1 MTEEAPVIEEEPGFQ
16 LGDRIY
22 ITATGPLDGLRGR
35 IYYLDEN
42 LIRILPDGTFHR
54 LEDIPVV
61 DGDFDPVQGI
71 TAAYVL
77 KKRVSDAFVVQHDF
91 QVGHLA
97 ETIKENGE
105 MGVTYRIKTIDEEN
119 DTVILEDSSG
129 AEKTVV
135 FGFKGVPQDEE
146 FIIMRVREPPDA
158 VPEENAEPVQA
169 PQVTEEEAAGLEIL
183 DTLEVPDIVEIR
195 EIQAT
200 QRFYPDIVQR
210 NDMLQDLLSAL
221 TIKQQK
227 NPQKQSDIRRLV
239 EQMILLRNQVALY
252 SRSGEPIGKI
262 NTFYGTLSELL
273 DSGKVPLSRP
283 VANAKRVV
291 YLDHSI
297 EHVAGKETDPVTS
310 VSPSITVEYLS
321 DVVTATNEY
330 YKTQLGGVSGQ
341 PIVGNAL
348 PNWFLSWDGYL
359 SRFLQSWQPAGQT
372 VKPLA
377 ADTEFFRGSVPNFDE
392 KKSIDGLDLDQLGG
406 DKTTIVGVD
415 WIMKVRMSLLRGA
428 GPRMGRLREKE
439 TPRIVESGENLSI
452 DSYLLFPMKYDRD
465 IGAIRSGKL
474 ALDMGKGLMTPM
486 WMEWI
491 LYKQPVSEV
500 PSAGAIF
507 NVSGASLGNISIE
520 DWLQGQPLESRGM
533 GDVLNKLASFGLAEK
548 ELSLD
553 QMNMVVEKLDA
564 YRALVKTSI
573 VEINAKSKAEVDAIT
588 LQNNPLLLPEVVK
601 QRVDQLLAE
610 PTFQKAILEFQAKYP
625 SYREND
631 IAMFAYLFVNM
642 YDFTFA
648 VLSGAPATLQMEIR
662 RKARGDFLRRLYES
676 ARLLEKN
683 EKKVGFL
690 VEKPTIP
697 RSNVREYVDVDVRSP
712 NPCPHVTSLTMVR
725 KIKDESL
732 RMKSLLE
739 FLTRFGGEKK
749 DNWIHCKVCSK
760 GAICVHERLLLQ
772 EYLKPLEKDAL
783 HKELLLTFSRDQF
796 HGRFCCGNCGQSIS
810 EIDYDIS
817 LEYDDEGRPMSGRA
831 VLVDKDSVLQDQIDQ
846 ALGVPISKVEDIA
859 FTTETQTDAY
869 KAAKT
874 IAGRVGVVITTE
886 GYRKIAQRVEVDL
899 SKQGSR
905 EDYAKFQ
912 KAQKAK
918 GVGTIDYDVLRS
930 KLLVTSVAAYLLVE
944 IQTGIP
950 SYTTRY
956 RLPGCSKPGFT
967 GFPSAEKENT
977 TGIDYLACAIA
988 GITES
993 VPPWSLTGFLREKSI
1008 PKRQTEI
1015 AKMLMATCGN
1025 ALKNSDVQQDMA
1037 LRREYVE
1044 KKKEKLAEASDEALT
1059 ESVPAGF
1066 APEQR
1071 TGSLEGPVIVADAA
1085 GPRERGRGWILLAHE
1100 IAKQTTALGSGSPYS
1115 EAACCYHPL
1124 QTPTSFWDEKN
1135 AGLPTFSQN
1144 KPLAGPKGSHLTVHY
1159 NTRKQERMNVVA
1171 PDSIL
1176 YRVFLQVCFDGP
1188 RKGLPHEPGYDFLCP
1203 HCGFQFPRSSD
1214 ILTPEEGRVALE
1226 SQQIDTS
1233 RKRFQELLDES
1244 HERYSVEPVKI
1255 VAPLTGL
1262 NLLEKLRDLV
1272 PQPFAGWSE
1281 AVSNTILAVQTFSAD
1296 KAPEE
1301 TDVAT
1306 AYGPLSNM
1314 AEGFKQL
1321 LIERLGTET
1330 GRTLERLVSQPP
1342 ADLVQS
1348 LQSYFLV
1355 PFQRLKTKFN
1365 ISSLRVQKSYKLGDV
1380 ADEDIEGLLNAHLS
1394 YLDEARKRYVGLA
1407 RAKIEAAR
1415 KKLLVC
1421 LPLIQKEIRT
1431 PLVPGGSIGLPYLLQ
1446 AMVLG
1451 IMAECAD
1458 PNLVPAGERID
1469 AGPTEPRG
1477 AMQILSICLGRFRA
1491 EGLNFTGEEI
1501 RNMIA
1506 RRDEVEKMRIIGKL
1520 DRMSP
1525 EEKAAEL
1532 INKRLGLGDWAIG
1545 GSKAIREHNEQQY
1558 ERERRE
1564 RGEMVGLVEG
1574 APAADETEGYD
1585 NAQTGDD
1592 DY

>member
-1 MTEEAPVIEEEPGFQ
+1 MTDEAPVIEEEPGFQ

-71 TAAYVL
+71 TGAYVL

-97 ETIKENGE
+97 ETIKESGE
-105 MGVTYRIKTIDEEN
+105 MGVTYRIKSIDEEN
-119 DTVILEDSSG
+119 DTVVLEDSSG

-135 FGFKGVPQDEE
+135 FGFKGIPQDEE
-146 FIIMRVREPPDA
+146 FIIIRVREPPEAVADEDA
-158 VPEENAEPVQA
+158 AAAAAPL

-183 DTLEVPDIVEIR
+183 DTLEVPDVMEIR

-200 QRFYPDIVQR
+200 QRFYPDVVQR

-221 TIKQQK
+221 SIKQQK
-227 NPQKQSDIRRLV
+227 NPQRQSDIRKLV

-252 SRSGEPIGKI
+252 SRSGEPIGKT
-262 NTFYGTLSELL
+262 NTSYGTLSELL
-273 DSGKVPLSRP
+273 ESGKVPLSRP

-291 YLDHSI
+291 YLDHSV
-297 EHVAGKETDPVTS
+297 EHIAGKETDPATS
-310 VSPSITVEYLS
+310 ISPSITVEYLS
-321 DVVTATNEY
+321 DVVAATNEY
-330 YKTQLGGVSGQ
+330 YNTQLGGLAGQ

-372 VKPLA
+372 TKSLA
-377 ADTEFFRGSVPNFDE
+377 ADTEFFRGGVPVDE
-392 KKSIDGLDLDQLGG
+392 KTIDGLDLDQLAI
-406 DKTTIVGVD
+406 DEKQIADVGA
-415 WIMKVRMSLLRGA
+415 IMKIRMSLLRGA

-439 TPRIVESGENLSI
+439 MVRIVESGESLSI
-452 DSYLLFPMKYDRD
+452 DSYVLFPMKYDRD

-474 ALDMGKGLMTPM
+474 ALDMGRGLMTPM
-486 WMEWI
+486 WMSWI
-491 LYKQPVSEV
+491 LFKQPVSDI

-553 QMNMVVEKLDA
+553 QMNVVVEKLDA
-564 YRALVKTSI
+564 YRALVKASI
-573 VEINAKSKAEVDAIT
+573 IEINTKSKAEIDTIT

-601 QRVDQLLAE
+601 QRVDQLLGE
-610 PTFQKAILEFQAKYP
+610 PAFQKAILEFQAKYP

-631 IAMFAYLFVNM
+631 IAMFAYLFVHM

-648 VLSGAPATLQMEIR
+648 VLSGAPATLQGEIR

-697 RSNVREYVDVDVRSP
+697 RSNVREYVDVDVRSS

-725 KIKDESL
+725 KIKDETL

-760 GAICVHERLLLQ
+760 EAICVHERLLLQ

-810 EIDYDIS
+810 EIDYDTS

-831 VLVDKDSVLQDQIDQ
+831 VLVDKDGILQDQIDQ
-846 ALGVPISKVEDIA
+846 ALGVPISQVEDIA
-859 FTTETQTDAY
+859 FTTEAQTDAY
-869 KAAKT
+869 KVAKT
-874 IAGRVGVVITTE
+874 IAGRVGVVIRTE

-977 TGIDYLACAIA
+977 TGVDYLACAIA
-988 GITES
+988 GITDS
-993 VPPWSLTGFLREKSI
+993 VPPWNLTGFLREKSI

-1044 KKKEKLAEASDEALT
+1044 KKKEKITEASDETLS

-1071 TGSLEGPVIVADAA
+1071 TGSLEGPVVVADAA

-1100 IAKQTTALGSGSPYS
+1100 IAKQTTALGTGSPYS

-1124 QTPTSFWDEKN
+1124 QTPTSFWDEKG

-1144 KPLAGPKGSHLTVHY
+1144 RPLAGPKGSHLTVHY
-1159 NTRKQERMNVVA
+1159 DTRKQERMNVVA

-1188 RKGLPHEPGYDFLCP
+1188 RRGLPHEPGYDFLCP

-1226 SQQIDTS
+1226 SQQVDTS

-1244 HERYSVEPVKI
+1244 HERYSVEPVKTA
-1255 VAPLTGL
+1255 APLTGL

-1314 AEGFKQL
+1314 AEGFKQIL
-1321 LIERLGTET
+1321 VERLGPET

-1365 ISSLRVQKSYKLGDV
+1365 VNALRVQKSYKLGDV
-1380 ADEDIEGLLNAHLS
+1380 ADEDIEGLLTAHLS

-1407 RAKIEAAR
+1407 RGKIEAAR

-1446 AMVLG
+1446 AMVMG
-1451 IMAECAD
+1451 IMTECAD
-1458 PNLVPAGERID
+1458 PNLVPAGETIE

-1506 RRDEVEKMRIIGKL
+1506 RRDEVEKMRIISKL

>member
-1 MTEEAPVIEEEPGFQ
+1 
-16 LGDRIY
+16 
-22 ITATGPLDGLRGR
+22 
-35 IYYLDEN
+35 
-42 LIRILPDGTFHR
+42 
-54 LEDIPVV
+54 
-61 DGDFDPVQGI
+61 
-71 TAAYVL
+71 
-77 KKRVSDAFVVQHDF
+77 
-91 QVGHLA
+91 
-97 ETIKENGE
+97 
-105 MGVTYRIKTIDEEN
+105 
-119 DTVILEDSSG
+119 
-129 AEKTVV
+129 
-135 FGFKGVPQDEE
+135 VPQDEE
-146 FIIMRVREPPDA
+146 FIIKRVREPPDA

>member
-1 MTEEAPVIEEEPGFQ
+1 MTDEAPVIEEEPGFQ

-54 LEDIPVV
+54 LEDIPIV
-61 DGDFDPVQGI
+61 DGDFDSAQGI
-71 TAAYVL
+71 TGAYVL

-91 QVGHLA
+91 QVGYLA
-97 ETIKENGE
+97 ETIKESGE

-119 DTVILEDSSG
+119 DTVVLEDSSG
-129 AEKTVV
+129 AEKTIV

-146 FIIMRVREPPDA
+146 FIIVRVREPPEA
-158 VPEENAEPVQA
+158 VADENAAAA
-169 PQVTEEEAAGLEIL
+169 PPPAVSEEEAAGLEIL
-183 DTLEVPDIVEIR
+183 DTLEVPDVVEIR

-227 NPQKQSDIRRLV
+227 NPQRQSDIRKLV
-239 EQMILLRNQVALY
+239 EQMILLRNQVAVY
-252 SRSGEPIGKI
+252 SRSGEPLGKT
-262 NTFYGTLSELL
+262 NTFYGTLNELL
-273 DSGKVPLSRP
+273 ESGKVSLSRP

-291 YLDHSI
+291 YLDHST
-297 EHVAGKETDPVTS
+297 EHVAGKETDPATS
-310 VSPSITVEYLS
+310 ISPSITVEYLS
-321 DVVTATNEY
+321 DVVSATNEY
-330 YKTQLGGVSGQ
+330 YNTQLGGLAGQ

-359 SRFLQSWQPAGQT
+359 ARYLQSWQPAGQT

-377 ADTEFFRGSVPNFDE
+377 ADTEFFRGAVPIPDE
-392 KKSIDGLDLDQLGG
+392 DVVDGLNQLGI
-406 DKTTIVGVD
+406 DKKEIADVGL
-415 WIMKVRMSLLRGA
+415 ITKIPMSLLRGA
-428 GPRMGRLREKE
+428 GPRTGRLREKE
-439 TPRIVESGENLSI
+439 SPRIVESGENLSI
-452 DSYLLFPMKYDRD
+452 DSYILFPMKYDRD

-474 ALDMGKGLMTPM
+474 ALDMGRGLMTPM
-486 WMEWI
+486 WMSWI
-491 LYKQPVSEV
+491 LFKQPVSDV

-553 QMNMVVEKLDA
+553 QMNVVVEKLDA

-573 VEINAKSKAEVDAIT
+573 AEINATSKAEVESIT

-601 QRVDQLLAE
+601 QRVDQLLVE
-610 PTFQKAILEFQAKYP
+610 PAFQKAILEFQAKYP

-631 IAMFAYLFVNM
+631 IAMFAYLFVHM

-648 VLSGAPATLQMEIR
+648 VLSGAPATLQGEIR

-697 RSNVREYVDVDVRSP
+697 RSNVREYVDVDVRSS

-725 KIKDESL
+725 KIKDETL

-760 GAICVHERLLLQ
+760 EAICVHERLLLQ
-772 EYLKPLEKDAL
+772 EYLKPLEKDTL

-810 EIDYDIS
+810 EIDYDTS

-831 VLVDKDSVLQDQIDQ
+831 VLVDKDGILQDQIDQ
-846 ALGVPISKVEDIA
+846 ALGVPIPHSEDIA

-869 KAAKT
+869 KVAKT

-977 TGIDYLACAIA
+977 TGVDYLACAIA

-993 VPPWSLTGFLREKSI
+993 VPPWNLTGFLREKSI

-1044 KKKEKLAEASDEALT
+1044 KKKEKAADASDELLT

-1071 TGSLEGPVIVADAA
+1071 TGSLEGPVVVADAA

-1100 IAKQTTALGSGSPYS
+1100 IAKKTTALGAGSPYS

-1124 QTPTSFWDEKN
+1124 QTPSAFWDEKS

-1144 KPLAGPKGSHLTVHY
+1144 RPLAGPKGSHLAVHY
-1159 NTRKQERMNVVA
+1159 DTRKQERMNVVA

-1226 SQQIDTS
+1226 SQQVDTS

-1244 HERYSVEPVKI
+1244 HERYSVEPVKTA
-1255 VAPLTGL
+1255 APLTGL
-1262 NLLEKLRDLV
+1262 NLLEKLRDLS

-1314 AEGFKQL
+1314 AEGFKQM
-1321 LIERLGTET
+1321 LIERLGPET

-1348 LQSYFLV
+1348 LQTYFLV
-1355 PFQRLKTKFN
+1355 PFHRLKTKFN
-1365 ISSLRVQKSYKLGDV
+1365 IGALRVQKSYKLGEGTEGDL
-1380 ADEDIEGLLNAHLS
+1380 EGLLNTHLS
-1394 YLDEARKRYVGLA
+1394 YLDDARKKYVGLA
-1407 RAKIEAAR
+1407 RAKVEAAR
-1415 KKLLVC
+1415 KKLIIC
-1421 LPLIQKEIRT
+1421 LPLLQKEIRT
-1431 PLVPGGSIGLPYLLQ
+1431 PLVPGGAIGLPYLLQ

-1458 PNLVPAGERID
+1458 PNLVPAGESIE

-1477 AMQILSICLGRFRA
+1477 AMQIISICLGRFRM
-1491 EGLNFTGEEI
+1491 EGLNFTTEEI
-1501 RNMIA
+1501 RSMIA
-1506 RRDEVEKMRIIGKL
+1506 RRDEVEKMRIISKL

-1532 INKRLGLGDWAIG
+1532 LNKRLGLGDWAIG
-1545 GSKAIREHNEQQY
+1545 GTKAVYAYDKDQY
-1558 ERERRE
+1558 ERERIE

-1585 NAQTGDD
+1585 NAQTRDD

>member
-1 MTEEAPVIEEEPGFQ
+1 MTDKAPVIEEEPGFQ

-54 LEDIPVV
+54 LETISIV
-61 DGDFDPVQGI
+61 DGDFDPALGI
-71 TAAYVL
+71 TGAYVL

-91 QVGHLA
+91 QASYLA

-105 MGVTYRIKTIDEEN
+105 MGVTYQIKSIDEEN
-119 DTVILEDSSG
+119 DAVLLQDSSG
-129 AEKTVV
+129 AEKTIV
-135 FGFKGVPQDEE
+135 FGFKGIPQDEE
-146 FIIMRVREPPDA
+146 FIIMRVREPPEA
-158 VPEENAEPVQA
+158 VPEG
-169 PQVTEEEAAGLEIL
+169 EEAPPPVPESEGLEIL
-183 DTLEVPDIVEIR
+183 DTLEVPDVVEIR

-200 QRFYPDIVQR
+200 QRFYPDVVQR

-221 TIKQQK
+221 SIKQQK
-227 NPQKQSDIRRLV
+227 NPQRQSEIRKLV
-239 EQMILLRNQVALY
+239 EQMIILRNQVAVY
-252 SRSGEPIGKI
+252 SRSGEPVGKA
-262 NTFYGTLSELL
+262 NTFYGTLNELL
-273 DSGKVPLSRP
+273 ESGKVSLSRP
-283 VANAKRVV
+283 VANVKRVV
-291 YLDHSI
+291 YLDHSP
-297 EHVAGKETDPVTS
+297 EHIAGKDTDPVTS
-310 VSPSITVEYLS
+310 ISPSITVEYLS
-321 DVVTATNEY
+321 DVVSATNEY
-330 YKTQLGGVSGQ
+330 YNTQLGGLAGQ
-341 PIVGNAL
+341 PIIGNAL
-348 PNWFLSWDGYL
+348 PNWFLSWEGYL
-359 SRFLQSWQPAGQT
+359 SRYLQSWTPAGQL
-372 VKPLA
+372 KPLA
-377 ADTEFFRGSVPNFDE
+377 IDTEFFREAVPMPDE
-392 KKSIDGLDLDQLGG
+392 AVIDGLELFQLGV
-406 DKTTIVGVD
+406 DKKQIADVGL
-415 WIMKVRMSLLRGA
+415 ITKIHMSLLRGA
-428 GPRMGRLREKE
+428 GPRVGRLREKE
-439 TPRIVESGENLSI
+439 SPRIVESGENLSI
-452 DSYLLFPMKYDRD
+452 NSYVLFPMKYDRD
-465 IGAIRSGKL
+465 IGTIRSGKL
-474 ALDMGKGLMTPM
+474 ALDIGKGLMTPM
-486 WMEWI
+486 WMGKI
-491 LYKQPVSEV
+491 LYKQPVSDV

-507 NVSGASLGNISIE
+507 NVSAASLGNISIE

-533 GDVLNKLASFGLAEK
+533 GDVLNKLASFGLVEK

-553 QMNMVVEKLDA
+553 QMNVVVEKLDA
-564 YRALVKTSI
+564 YRARVRKSVAELN
-573 VEINAKSKAEVDAIT
+573 EKSKAELDSIT

-601 QRVDQLLAE
+601 ERVDQLLAE
-610 PTFQKAILEFQAKYP
+610 PSFQKAILEFQAKYP

-648 VLSGAPATLQMEIR
+648 VLSGVPATLQGEIR

-676 ARLLEKN
+676 ARALEKN

-690 VEKPTIP
+690 IEKPTIP
-697 RSNVREYVDVDVRSP
+697 RSNVKEYVDMDVRES
-712 NPCPHVTSLTMVR
+712 NPCPHVSSLTMIR
-725 KIKDESL
+725 KIKDETL
-732 RMKSLLE
+732 RMRSLLE

-749 DNWIHCKVCSK
+749 DNWIHCKVCSQQCL
-760 GAICVHERLLLQ
+760 CVHERLLLQ
-772 EYLKPLEKDAL
+772 EYMKPLEKDTL
-783 HKELLLTFSRDQF
+783 HKELLLAFSRDQF

-810 EIDYDIS
+810 EIDYDTS

-831 VLVDKDSVLQDQIDQ
+831 VLIDKDAILQDQIDQ
-846 ALGVPISKVEDIA
+846 ALGVPVPEEDIA
-859 FTTETQTDAY
+859 FTTEVQTEAY
-869 KAAKT
+869 KTAKA

-886 GYRKIAQRVEVDL
+886 GYRKIAQRVEGDL

-918 GVGTIDYDVLRS
+918 GLGTVDYDVLRS

-967 GFPSAEKENT
+967 GFPSGEKENT
-977 TGIDYLACAIA
+977 TGVDYLACAIA
-988 GITES
+988 GITEN
-993 VPPWSLTGFLREKSI
+993 VPPWNLTGFLREKSI
-1008 PKRQTEI
+1008 PKRVTEI

-1025 ALKNSDVQQDMA
+1025 ALKNSDVVHDMG

-1044 KKKEKLAEASDEALT
+1044 KKKEKVEDDLS

-1071 TGSLEGPVIVADAA
+1071 TGMLEGPVVIPEAA

-1100 IAKQTTALGSGSPYS
+1100 IAKQTIALGSSPYS
-1115 EAACCYHPL
+1115 ETACCYHPL
-1124 QTPTSFWDEKN
+1124 QTPSSFWDERS
-1135 AGLPTFSQN
+1135 LPTFH
-1144 KPLAGPKGSHLTVHY
+1144 KHGPLAGPKGSHLAVHY
-1159 NTRKQERMNVVA
+1159 DTRRQERLNVVA

-1188 RKGLPHEPGYDFLCP
+1188 RLGLPHEPGYDFLCP

-1226 SQQIDTS
+1226 SQKVDTS

-1244 HERYSVEPVKI
+1244 HERYSVEAVKTLQ
-1255 VAPLTGL
+1255 PLSGIT
-1262 NLLEKLRDLV
+1262 LLEKLRDLN
-1272 PQPFAGWSE
+1272 PAPFAGWSE
-1281 AVSNTILAVQTFSAD
+1281 AVSNTILAVQTFSQD

-1314 AEGFKQL
+1314 AEAFKQVL
-1321 LIERLGTET
+1321 FERLGTET
-1330 GRTLERLVSQPP
+1330 GRSLERLISQPP

-1348 LQSYFLV
+1348 LQTYFLV

-1365 ISSLRVQKSYKLGDV
+1365 VSSLRVQKSYKLGEGTEQDL
-1380 ADEDIEGLLNAHLS
+1380 EDLLNTHLS
-1394 YLDEARKRYVGLA
+1394 YLEEAKKRYAGLA

-1451 IMAECAD
+1451 ILAECAD
-1458 PNLVPAGERID
+1458 PNLVPSGEKIE
-1469 AGPTEPRG
+1469 GLMEPRG
-1477 AMQILSICLGRFRA
+1477 AMQILSICLGRFRV
-1491 EGLNFTGEEI
+1491 EGLNFTTEEI
-1501 RNMIA
+1501 RGMIA
-1506 RRDEVEKMRIIGKL
+1506 RRDEVEKMRIISKL
-1520 DRMSP
+1520 DRMTP

-1532 INKRLGLGDWAIG
+1532 LNKRLGLGDWAIG
-1545 GSKAIREHNEQQY
+1545 GTKAVYAYDKDQY
-1558 ERERRE
+1558 ERERIE
-1564 RGEMVGLVEG
+1564 RSEMVGLVEG
-1574 APAADETEGYD
+1574 APAADETEGYE
-1585 NAQTGDD
+1585 NAQNKEDD
-1592 DY
+1592 F

>member
-35 IYYLDEN
+35 IYYLDEDT
-42 LIRILPDGTFHR
+42 IKILPDGTFHR
-54 LEDIPVV
+54 LETIQVV
-61 DGDFDPVQGI
+61 DGDFDPALGI
-71 TAAYVL
+71 TNAYVL
-77 KKRVSDAFVVQHDF
+77 KKRVSDTFVVQHDF

-105 MGVTYRIKTIDEEN
+105 MGVTYRIKSIDEEN
-119 DTVILEDSSG
+119 DAVVLEDSSG

-146 FIIMRVREPPDA
+146 FIIMRVREPPQA
-158 VPEENAEPVQA
+158 VPEEDA
-169 PQVTEEEAAGLEIL
+169 PEAPPAPVTEEEAAGLEIM
-183 DTLEVPDIVEIR
+183 DTLEVPDIMEIR

-200 QRFYPDIVQR
+200 QRFYPDVVQR

-221 TIKQQK
+221 SIKKQK
-227 NPQKQSDIRRLV
+227 NPHTQSEIRKLV
-239 EQMILLRNQVALY
+239 EQMILLRNQLVIY
-252 SRSGEPIGKI
+252 SRSGEPVGRR
-262 NTFYGTLSELL
+262 NTFYGTLNELL
-273 DSGKVPLSRP
+273 TTGNVPLSRP
-283 VANAKRVV
+283 VANVKRVI
-291 YLDHSI
+291 YLDHST
-297 EHVAGKETDPVTS
+297 EHIMGKEADPVTS
-310 VSPSITVEYLS
+310 ISPSISVEYLS
-321 DVVTATNEY
+321 DVIGATNEY
-330 YKTQLGGVSGQ
+330 YNTQLGGLAGQ

-348 PNWFLSWDGYL
+348 PNWFLSWEGYL
-359 SRFLQSWQPAGQT
+359 ARYLQSWLPAGQT
-372 VKPLA
+372 VKPLTT
-377 ADTEFFRGSVPNFDE
+377 DTEFFRGSVPNFDE

-406 DKTTIVGVD
+406 DKTSIVGVD
-415 WIMKVRMSLLRGA
+415 WIMKVHMSLLRGA

-439 TPRIVESGENLSI
+439 APRVVESGENLSI

-465 IGAIRSGKL
+465 LGTTRSGKL
-474 ALDMGKGLMTPM
+474 ALDMGRGLMTPM
-486 WMEWI
+486 WMNWI

-507 NVSGASLGNISIE
+507 NVTGASLGNISIE
-520 DWLQGQPLESRGM
+520 DWLQGQPLESRGL
-533 GDVLNKLASFGLAEK
+533 GDVLNKLASFGLTER

-553 QMNMVVEKLDA
+553 QMLVVVEKLDN
-564 YRALVKTSI
+564 YRALVRTSI
-573 VEINAKSKAEVDAIT
+573 TAINEKSKAEVEAIT

-601 QRVDQLLAE
+601 QRVDQLLGE
-610 PTFQKAILEFQAKYP
+610 PAFQKAILEFQSRFP

-648 VLSGAPATLQMEIR
+648 VLSGAPAPLQGEIR

-676 ARLLEKN
+676 ARLVEKN
-683 EKKVGFL
+683 AKKVGFL
-690 VEKPTIP
+690 VERPTIP
-697 RSNVREYVDVDVRSP
+697 RSNIREYADVDVRSV
-712 NPCPHVTSLTMVR
+712 NPCAHVTSLTMIR
-725 KIKDESL
+725 KIKDETL

-739 FLTRFGGEKK
+739 FLTRFAGEKK
-749 DNWIHCKVCSK
+749 DNWIHCKICSK
-760 GAICVHERLLLQ
+760 QAICVHERLLLQ
-772 EYLKPLEKDAL
+772 EYLKPLEKETL
-783 HKELLLTFSRDQF
+783 HKELLLAFSRDQF

-810 EIDYDIS
+810 ELDYDTS

-831 VLVDKDSVLQDQIDQ
+831 VLVDKDALAQDQIDM

-859 FTTETQTDAY
+859 FATEIQTDAY
-869 KAAKT
+869 KAAKL
-874 IAGRVGVVITTE
+874 IAGRLGVVITNE

-899 SKQGSR
+899 SKQPSR
-905 EDYAKFQ
+905 DDYSKFQ

-918 GVGTIDYDVLRS
+918 GVGTVDYDVLRS
-930 KLLVTSVAAYLLVE
+930 KVLVTSVAAYLLVE

-977 TGIDYLACAIA
+977 TGVDYLACAIA

-993 VPPWSLTGFLREKSI
+993 VPPWNLTGFLREKSI

-1015 AKMLMATCGN
+1015 AKLLMTTCGN

-1044 KKKEKLAEASDEALT
+1044 KKKEAVLDDDVLSEL
-1059 ESVPAGF
+1059 VPAGF
-1066 APEQR
+1066 TPEQR
-1071 TGSLEGPVIVADAA
+1071 TGSLEGPVVVADAA

-1100 IAKQTTALGSGSPYS
+1100 IAKQTTALGTGSPYS

-1124 QTPTSFWDEKN
+1124 QTPTSFWDEKG
-1135 AGLPTFSQN
+1135 AGLPAFSQS
-1144 KPLAGPKGSHLTVHY
+1144 KTVKGPKGSHLAVHY
-1159 NTRKQERMNVVA
+1159 DTRKQERLNVVA

-1188 RKGLPHEPGYDFLCP
+1188 RRGLPHEPGYDFLCP

-1214 ILTPEEGRVALE
+1214 ILTPEEGRVALD

-1244 HERYSVEPVKI
+1244 HERYSVSPVKTI
-1255 VAPLTGL
+1255 QPLTGI

-1272 PQPFAGWSE
+1272 PQPFSGWAE
-1281 AVSNTILAVQTFSAD
+1281 AVSNTILAVQTFSQD

-1301 TDVAT
+1301 TDIAT

-1314 AEGFKQL
+1314 AEGFKQT
-1321 LIERLGTET
+1321 LIERLGGEM

-1365 ISSLRVQKSYKLGDV
+1365 INSLRVQKSYKLGDV
-1380 ADEDIEGLLNAHLS
+1380 ADEDIETLLNSHLS
-1394 YLDEARKRYVGLA
+1394 YLDEAKKRYVGLA
-1407 RAKIEAAR
+1407 RAKIESAR
-1415 KKLLVC
+1415 KKLIVC
-1421 LPLIQKEIRT
+1421 LPLLQKEIRT

-1446 AMVLG
+1446 AMIMG

-1458 PNLVPAGERID
+1458 PNLVPSGEQIE
-1469 AGPTEPRG
+1469 AGPTEPKG
-1477 AMQILSICLGRFRA
+1477 AMQILSICLGRFRV
-1491 EGLNFTGEEI
+1491 EGLNFTADEI
-1501 RNMIA
+1501 RTMIA
-1506 RRDEVEKMRIIGKL
+1506 RRDEVEKMRMIGKL
-1520 DRMSP
+1520 DSMSP
-1525 EEKAAEL
+1525 ERKAVEL
-1532 INKRLGLGDWAIG
+1532 LNKRLGLGDWAVG
-1545 GSKAIREHNEQQY
+1545 GSKAIREHNEDQY

-1564 RGEMVGLVEG
+1564 RGEMVGLMEG
-1574 APAADETEGYD
+1574 APAADEGEGYD